1 MPAAF
6 LHRGVAVAGRRFEEE
21 VVSPIQPLREMAG
34 DVLGVSGQTGP
45 LEKGLP
51 KGFPALLR
59 EEVVLEPAEK
69 SVNFSHLFCEIFTFK
84 SI

>member
-21 VVSPIQPLREMAG
+21 VVGPIQPLREMAG

-59 EEVVLEPAEK
+59 EEVVLEPAEPLAVPDRK
-69 SVNFSHLFCEIFTFK
+69 IA
-84 SI
+84 